1 MPVLMVILGYL
12 LGSIPTAYIA
22 GRLTKGRD
30 IRYMGDGNM
39 GAQNAFRQLG
49 ANIGLTVG
57 IIDTIKG
64 MLAILIAYAVSIPL
78 LTILLVGTAAVIG
91 HNWPVFLGFRGGRGE
106 CTTIGVLSVLIIL
119 PMLIV
124 GGLAITVLLKTRSVI
139 KASVAMFAPLP
150 LVCWWFGVSGL
161 LVAYSILLPCIV
173 GLTHYIR
180 IKQGLMYPAGKKLY
194 EIF

>member
-1 MPVLMVILGYL
+1 MPLLMVIFGYL

-22 GRLTKGRD
+22 GRLIKGKD

-39 GAQNAFRQLG
+39 GAQNAFLQLG
-49 ANIGLTVG
+49 PKTGFTVG
-57 IIDTIKG
+57 IIDAIKG
-64 MLAILIAYAVSIPL
+64 MLAILIAYAASIPQL
-78 LTILLVGTAAVIG
+78 AILLVGTAAVIG

-106 CTTIGVLSVLIIL
+106 STTIGVLLTIITL

-124 GGLAITVLLKTRSVI
+124 GGVAAAVLIKTRSVI

-150 LVCWWFGVSGL
+150 LVCWWLAVPGL
-161 LVAYSILLPCIV
+161 LVAFSIFIPCIV

-180 IKQGLMYPAGKKLY
+180 IRQKLMHAT
-194 EIF
+194 